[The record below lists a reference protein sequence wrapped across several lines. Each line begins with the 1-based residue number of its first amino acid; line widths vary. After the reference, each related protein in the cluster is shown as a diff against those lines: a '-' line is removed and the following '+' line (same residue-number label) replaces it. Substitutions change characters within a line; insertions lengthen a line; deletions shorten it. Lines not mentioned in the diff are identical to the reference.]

1 MNAQSQVVD
10 AFPQGSWSQVMKLL
24 AHMNHQG
31 SQEDVVSNWQPTQ
44 SLVEDAVS
52 GAKIA
57 VATCHPALA
66 VAGLPLPVRRGPYR
80 AAGLLL

>member
-1 MNAQSQVVD
+1 M
-10 AFPQGSWSQVMKLL
+10 
-24 AHMNHQG
+24 
-31 SQEDVVSNWQPTQ
+31 VSRR

-57 VATCHPALA
+57 VAPCHPALA

-80 AAGLLL
+80 AAGLLSFGVCLIVCSVSDSVVTVQH

>member
-1 MNAQSQVVD
+1 M
-10 AFPQGSWSQVMKLL
+10 
-24 AHMNHQG
+24 
-31 SQEDVVSNWQPTQ
+31 VSGR

-57 VATCHPALA
+57 VAPCHLALA

>member
-1 MNAQSQVVD
+1 MT
-10 AFPQGSWSQVMKLL
+10 LL
-24 AHMNHQG
+24 ADVNRLV

-57 VATCHPALA
+57 VAPCHLALA